1 MKKNIAFTWN
11 SQYDKIYQQT
21 KNYILDNTI
30 TLCYYDPNQ
39 PLSLETDASQS
50 GIGAV
55 LLQEGRPIA
64 FMSRALTETQSRY
77 SNIEREVLGIITG
90 IEYFH
95 QYLFGKKFI
104 LYTDHKPMENL
115 VLKPLVDTSPRIQR
129 LMLRLTQYHMDVVYK
144 SGKSMLVSDCL
155 SRMANPTTSE
165 EDESLNLQIMSIEKE
180 QCITLSEVKKA
191 LTEDP
196 VSILLGDL
204 IVNG

>member
-1 MKKNIAFTWN
+1 MFIWN
-11 SQYDKIYQQT
+11 SQYDKIYQQA
-21 KNYILDNTI
+21 KNYILDNVI
-30 TLCYYDPNQ
+30 TLCYYDPNL

-50 GIGAV
+50 GIAV

-64 FMSRALTETQSRY
+64 FMSRALAETQSRY
-77 SNIEREVLGIITG
+77 SNIEREILGIVTG

-95 QYLFGKKFI
+95 QYLFGRKFI

-115 VLKPLVDTSPRIQR
+115 VLKPLIDTSPRIQR

-155 SRMANPTTSE
+155 SRMANPTTNK
-165 EDESLNLQIMSIEKE
+165 EDESLNLQIMSIEQE

-196 VSILLGDL
+196 VNFVRRFNSQWMA
-204 IVNG
+204 